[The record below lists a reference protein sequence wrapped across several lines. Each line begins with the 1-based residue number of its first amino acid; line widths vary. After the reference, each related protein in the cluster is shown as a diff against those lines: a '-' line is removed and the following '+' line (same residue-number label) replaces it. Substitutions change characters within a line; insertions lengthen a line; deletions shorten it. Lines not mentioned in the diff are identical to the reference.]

1 LQAPRTTPDYGSK
14 ELGHDF
20 CFSQEQNMNRE
31 AALIEADR
39 EISRLIGLGC
49 GLFYIAEAYGVPV
62 RRLGN
67 DIQLEQDYNYQ
78 SLPEHLKGSPGVLT
92 LDYLR
97 HALAYKIMGIWVNE
111 AEREGRHTKRQ
122 IRAVR
127 GVRKG
132 SQDQSGDLD
141 YDRKQIAAMR

>member
-1 LQAPRTTPDYGSK
+1 
-14 ELGHDF
+14 
-20 CFSQEQNMNRE
+20 MNRE

-67 DIQLEQDYNYQ
+67 DMQLEQDYNYQ
-78 SLPEHLKGSPGVLT
+78 ALPEHLKGSPGVLT

-97 HALAYKIMGIWVNE
+97 HALGYKIMGIWVNE
-111 AEREGRHTKRQ
+111 AEREGYTKRQ

-127 GVRKG
+127 DVRKG

>member
-1 LQAPRTTPDYGSK
+1 MSRQ
-14 ELGHDF
+14 
-20 CFSQEQNMNRE
+20 

-49 GLFYIAEAYGVPV
+49 GLFYIAEAYGVPP

-67 DIQLEQDYNYQ
+67 DMQLALDHNYQ
-78 SLPEHLKGSPGVLT
+78 ALPVHLKGSPGVLT

-111 AEREGRHTKRQ
+111 AEKTGRDTKRQ

-127 GVRKG
+127 RVRQRT
-132 SQDQSGDLD
+132 QDQPRDLD
-141 YDRKQIAAMR
+141 YDREQAVAVR

>member
-1 LQAPRTTPDYGSK
+1 MSRRL
-14 ELGHDF
+14 
-20 CFSQEQNMNRE
+20 
-31 AALIEADR
+31 ALIEADR

-62 RRLGN
+62 RRLGH
-67 DIQLEQDYNYQ
+67 DGLLVMDHNYQ
-78 SLPEHLKGSPGVLT
+78 ALPEHLKGSPGVLT

-111 AEREGRHTKRQ
+111 AEKTGRDTKRQ

-127 GVRKG
+127 RVRQRT
-132 SQDQSGDLD
+132 QDQPRQLD
-141 YDRKQIAAMR
+141 YDREQAVAVR

>member
-1 LQAPRTTPDYGSK
+1 MTRQ
-14 ELGHDF
+14 
-20 CFSQEQNMNRE
+20 

-62 RRLGN
+62 RRLGH
-67 DIQLEQDYNYQ
+67 DGLLAMDHNYQ
-78 SLPEHLKGSPGVLT
+78 ALPDYLKGSPGVLT

-97 HALAYKIMGIWVNE
+97 EALAYKIMGIWVNE
-111 AEREGRHTKRQ
+111 KEKERATTKSNR

-127 GVRKG
+127 YMRRRTLAAH
-132 SQDQSGDLD
+132 GDVD
-141 YDRKQIAAMR
+141 YDRKRSVAMR

>member
-1 LQAPRTTPDYGSK
+1 MS
-14 ELGHDF
+14 
-20 CFSQEQNMNRE
+20 RE

-62 RRLGN
+62 RRLGH
-67 DIQLEQDYNYQ
+67 DGLLVMDHNYQ
-78 SLPEHLKGSPGVLT
+78 ALPEHLKGSPGVLT

-111 AEREGRHTKRQ
+111 AEKTGRNTKRQ

-127 GVRKG
+127 RVRQRT
-132 SQDQSGDLD
+132 QDQPRQLD
-141 YDRKQIAAMR
+141 YDREQAVAVR

>member
-1 LQAPRTTPDYGSK
+1 MSRQ
-14 ELGHDF
+14 
-20 CFSQEQNMNRE
+20 

-49 GLFYIAEAYGVPV
+49 GLFYIAEAYGVPP

-67 DIQLEQDYNYQ
+67 DMQLALDQNYQ
-78 SLPEHLKGSPGVLT
+78 ALPEHLKGSPGVLT

-111 AEREGRHTKRQ
+111 AEKTGRDTKRQ

-127 GVRKG
+127 RVRQRT
-132 SQDQSGDLD
+132 QDQPRQLD
-141 YDRKQIAAMR
+141 YDRGQAVSVR

>member
-1 LQAPRTTPDYGSK
+1 MSRQ
-14 ELGHDF
+14 
-20 CFSQEQNMNRE
+20 

-62 RRLGN
+62 RRLGH
-67 DIQLEQDYNYQ
+67 DGLLVMDYNHQ
-78 SLPEHLKGSPGVLT
+78 ALPVHLKGSPGVLT

-111 AEREGRHTKRQ
+111 KEKERATTKSNR

-127 GVRKG
+127 YMRRRTLAAH
-132 SQDQSGDLD
+132 GDVD
-141 YDRKQIAAMR
+141 YDRKRSVAVR

>member
-1 LQAPRTTPDYGSK
+1 
-14 ELGHDF
+14 
-20 CFSQEQNMNRE
+20 MNRE
-31 AALIEADR
+31 AALIEADK

-49 GLFYIAEAYGVPV
+49 GLFYIAAAYGVPV

-67 DIQLEQDYNYQ
+67 DMQLEQDYNYQ
-78 SLPEHLKGSPGVLT
+78 ALPEHLKGSPGVLT

-111 AEREGRHTKRQ
+111 AESEGRDTKRQ

-141 YDRKQIAAMR
+141 YDRKQIVAMR

>member
-1 LQAPRTTPDYGSK
+1 MSRQ
-14 ELGHDF
+14 
-20 CFSQEQNMNRE
+20 

-62 RRLGN
+62 RRLGH
-67 DIQLEQDYNYQ
+67 DGLLVMDYNYQ
-78 SLPEHLKGSPGVLT
+78 ALPDYLKGSPGVLT

-97 HALAYKIMGIWVNE
+97 EALAYKIMGIWVNE
-111 AEREGRHTKRQ
+111 KEKERATTKSNR

-127 GVRKG
+127 YMRRRTLAAH
-132 SQDQSGDLD
+132 GDVD
-141 YDRKQIAAMR
+141 YDRKRSVAMR

>member
-1 LQAPRTTPDYGSK
+1 MSRK
-14 ELGHDF
+14 
-20 CFSQEQNMNRE
+20 

-62 RRLGN
+62 RRLGH
-67 DIQLEQDYNYQ
+67 DGLLVMDHNYQ
-78 SLPEHLKGSPGVLT
+78 ALPDYLKGSPGVLT

-111 AEREGRHTKRQ
+111 KEKERAKTNRHR

-127 GVRKG
+127 YMRRRTLA
-132 SQDQSGDLD
+132 SYGDVD
-141 YDRKQIAAMR
+141 YDSKRSVAVR

>member
-1 LQAPRTTPDYGSK
+1 MSRQ
-14 ELGHDF
+14 
-20 CFSQEQNMNRE
+20 

-49 GLFYIAEAYGVPV
+49 GLFYIAEAYGVPP

-67 DIQLEQDYNYQ
+67 DMQLALDQNYQ
-78 SLPEHLKGSPGVLT
+78 ALPEHLKGSPGVLT

-111 AEREGRHTKRQ
+111 AEKTGRDTKRQ

-127 GVRKG
+127 RVRQRT
-132 SQDQSGDLD
+132 QDQPGQLD
-141 YDRKQIAAMR
+141 YDRKQAVAVR

>member
-1 LQAPRTTPDYGSK
+1 MSRQ
-14 ELGHDF
+14 
-20 CFSQEQNMNRE
+20 

-67 DIQLEQDYNYQ
+67 DMQLALDHNYQ
-78 SLPEHLKGSPGVLT
+78 ALPDYLKGSPGVLT

-111 AEREGRHTKRQ
+111 KEKERAKTKSNRV
-122 IRAVR
+122 RAVR
-127 GVRKG
+127 HMRRRTLAAH
-132 SQDQSGDLD
+132 GDVD
-141 YDRKQIAAMR
+141 YDRKRSVAMR

>member
-1 LQAPRTTPDYGSK
+1 MSRQ
-14 ELGHDF
+14 
-20 CFSQEQNMNRE
+20 

-62 RRLGN
+62 RRLGH
-67 DIQLEQDYNYQ
+67 DGLLVMDYNYQ
-78 SLPEHLKGSPGVLT
+78 ALPDYLKGSPGVLT

-97 HALAYKIMGIWVNE
+97 EALAYKIMGIWVNE
-111 AEREGRHTKRQ
+111 KEKERATTKSNR

-127 GVRKG
+127 YMRRRTLAAH
-132 SQDQSGDLD
+132 GDVD
-141 YDRKQIAAMR
+141 NDRKRSVAMR

>member
-1 LQAPRTTPDYGSK
+1 MSRQ
-14 ELGHDF
+14 
-20 CFSQEQNMNRE
+20 

-62 RRLGN
+62 RRLGH
-67 DIQLEQDYNYQ
+67 DGLLVMDHNYQ
-78 SLPEHLKGSPGVLT
+78 ALPEHLKGSPGVLT

-111 AEREGRHTKRQ
+111 REEARAKTNRHR

-127 GVRKG
+127 HMRRPTLASYGDMDYGKRSVAVR
-132 SQDQSGDLD
+132 
-141 YDRKQIAAMR
+141 

>member
-1 LQAPRTTPDYGSK
+1 MS
-14 ELGHDF
+14 
-20 CFSQEQNMNRE
+20 RE

-67 DIQLEQDYNYQ
+67 DMQLALDHNYQ
-78 SLPEHLKGSPGVLT
+78 ALPDYLKGSPGVLT

-97 HALAYKIMGIWVNE
+97 EALAYKIMGIWVNE
-111 AEREGRHTKRQ
+111 KEEERAKTNRHR

-127 GVRKG
+127 HMRRRTLASYGNV
-132 SQDQSGDLD
+132 D
-141 YDRKQIAAMR
+141 YDSKRSVAMR

>member
-1 LQAPRTTPDYGSK
+1 
-14 ELGHDF
+14 
-20 CFSQEQNMNRE
+20 MNRE

-111 AEREGRHTKRQ
+111 AEREGYTKRQ

-132 SQDQSGDLD
+132 PQDQSGDLD

>member
-1 LQAPRTTPDYGSK
+1 MSK
-14 ELGHDF
+14 D
-20 CFSQEQNMNRE
+20 

-49 GLFYIAEAYGVPV
+49 GLFYIAEAYGVPP

-67 DIQLEQDYNYQ
+67 DMQLALDHNYQ
-78 SLPEHLKGSPGVLT
+78 ALPEHLKGSPGVLP

-111 AEREGRHTKRQ
+111 KEKERAKTNRQ
-122 IRAVR
+122 RIRAVR
-127 GVRKG
+127 SVRRTT
-132 SQDQSGDLD
+132 L
-141 YDRKQIAAMR
+141 AAHGYMDHGERSVAVCQ

>member
-1 LQAPRTTPDYGSK
+1 MS
-14 ELGHDF
+14 
-20 CFSQEQNMNRE
+20 RE

-62 RRLGN
+62 RRLGH
-67 DIQLEQDYNYQ
+67 DGLLAMDYNYQ
-78 SLPEHLKGSPGVLT
+78 ALPEHLKGSPGVLT

-97 HALAYKIMGIWVNE
+97 QALAYKIMGIWVNE
-111 AEREGRHTKRQ
+111 KEKERAKTNCNR

-127 GVRKG
+127 HMRRTTLA
-132 SQDQSGDLD
+132 SYGDVD
-141 YDRKQIAAMR
+141 YDRKRSVAMR

>member
-1 LQAPRTTPDYGSK
+1 MSRRL
-14 ELGHDF
+14 
-20 CFSQEQNMNRE
+20 
-31 AALIEADR
+31 ALIEADR

-62 RRLGN
+62 RRLGH
-67 DIQLEQDYNYQ
+67 DGLLVLDHNYQ
-78 SLPEHLKGSPGVLT
+78 ALPEHLKGSPGVLT

-111 AEREGRHTKRQ
+111 AEKTGRDTKRQ

-127 GVRKG
+127 RVRQRT
-132 SQDQSGDLD
+132 QDQPRQLD
-141 YDRKQIAAMR
+141 YDREQAVAVR

>member
-1 LQAPRTTPDYGSK
+1 MSRRL
-14 ELGHDF
+14 
-20 CFSQEQNMNRE
+20 
-31 AALIEADR
+31 ALIEADR

-62 RRLGN
+62 RRLGH
-67 DIQLEQDYNYQ
+67 DGLLVMDHNYQ
-78 SLPEHLKGSPGVLT
+78 ALPEHLKGSPGVLT

-111 AEREGRHTKRQ
+111 AEKTGRNTKRQ

-127 GVRKG
+127 RVRQRT
-132 SQDQSGDLD
+132 QDQPRQLD
-141 YDRKQIAAMR
+141 YDREQAVAVR

>member
-1 LQAPRTTPDYGSK
+1 MSRQ
-14 ELGHDF
+14 
-20 CFSQEQNMNRE
+20 

-49 GLFYIAEAYGVPV
+49 GLFYIAEAYGVPP
-62 RRLGN
+62 RRLGH
-67 DIQLEQDYNYQ
+67 DGLLVIDHNYQ
-78 SLPEHLKGSPGVLT
+78 ALPEHLKGSPGVLT

-111 AEREGRHTKRQ
+111 KEKERAKTNRHR

-127 GVRKG
+127 SVRRATLAAH
-132 SQDQSGDLD
+132 GDVD
-141 YDRKQIAAMR
+141 YDSKRSVAVR

>member
-1 LQAPRTTPDYGSK
+1 MSRQ
-14 ELGHDF
+14 
-20 CFSQEQNMNRE
+20 
-31 AALIEADR
+31 AALIEADS

-62 RRLGN
+62 RRLGH
-67 DIQLEQDYNYQ
+67 DGLLVMDHNYQ
-78 SLPEHLKGSPGVLT
+78 ALPEHLKGSPGVLT

-111 AEREGRHTKRQ
+111 AEKTGRDTKRQ

-127 GVRKG
+127 RVRPKT
-132 SQDQSGDLD
+132 QDQPRQLD
-141 YDRKQIAAMR
+141 YDREQAVAVR

>member
-1 LQAPRTTPDYGSK
+1 MSRK
-14 ELGHDF
+14 
-20 CFSQEQNMNRE
+20 

-67 DIQLEQDYNYQ
+67 DMQLALDHNYQ
-78 SLPEHLKGSPGVLT
+78 ALPDYLKGSPGVLT

-97 HALAYKIMGIWVNE
+97 EALAYKIMGIWVNE
-111 AEREGRHTKRQ
+111 KEKERATTKSNR

-127 GVRKG
+127 YMRRRTLASYGNV
-132 SQDQSGDLD
+132 D
-141 YDRKQIAAMR
+141 YDSKRSVAMR

>member
-1 LQAPRTTPDYGSK
+1 MSRQ
-14 ELGHDF
+14 
-20 CFSQEQNMNRE
+20 

-49 GLFYIAEAYGVPV
+49 GLFYIAEAYGVSV

-67 DIQLEQDYNYQ
+67 DMQLALDHNYQ
-78 SLPEHLKGSPGVLT
+78 ALPEHLKGSPGVLT

-97 HALAYKIMGIWVNE
+97 HALAHKIMGIWVNE
-111 AEREGRHTKRQ
+111 REKERAKTNRHR

-127 GVRKG
+127 SVRRTALATY
-132 SQDQSGDLD
+132 GDMD
-141 YDRKQIAAMR
+141 HGKRSVAVR

>member
-1 LQAPRTTPDYGSK
+1 MSRK
-14 ELGHDF
+14 
-20 CFSQEQNMNRE
+20 

-62 RRLGN
+62 RRLGH
-67 DIQLEQDYNYQ
+67 DGLLAMDHNYQ
-78 SLPEHLKGSPGVLT
+78 ALPDYLKGSPGVLT

-97 HALAYKIMGIWVNE
+97 HALAFKIMGIWVNE
-111 AEREGRHTKRQ
+111 KEEERAKTNRHR

-127 GVRKG
+127 SVRRRTLASYG
-132 SQDQSGDLD
+132 NVD
-141 YDRKQIAAMR
+141 YDSKRSVAVR

>member
-1 LQAPRTTPDYGSK
+1 MKKLHRGLPLQIMVNEMTR
-14 ELGHDF
+14 
-20 CFSQEQNMNRE
+20 Q

-67 DIQLEQDYNYQ
+67 DMQLALDHNYQ
-78 SLPEHLKGSPGVLT
+78 ALPDYLKGSPGVLT

-111 AEREGRHTKRQ
+111 KEKERAKTNCHR

-127 GVRKG
+127 SVRRTALPAH
-132 SQDQSGDLD
+132 GDMD
-141 YDRKQIAAMR
+141 HGQRSVAMR